1 MLDLP
6 YGYLIEALIGMEHV
20 KRVLELQGEKVA
32 RRGKKAIKMLM
43 ETSNRCKSS
52 NWKKLQRNNVVGW

>member
-32 RRGKKAIKMLM
+32 RRGKKAIKMFM
-43 ETSNRCKSS
+43 ETSKTD
-52 NWKKLQRNNVVGW
+52 V